1 MDKAKLHTFGQM
13 VRWAR
18 ENPDG
23 FPDWHFYDYS
33 EIAFVRRLR
42 EEVRLSNR
50 LEKTFPEHF
59 EREGILKRIANA
71 VRDIIRA

>member
-1 MDKAKLHTFGQM
+1 MNKTVLHTFDQM

-33 EIAFVRRLR
+33 EIAFVRRLQ

-50 LEKTFPEHF
+50 LEKSLPSHF
-59 EREGILKRIANA
+59 AKDSLFKRIKNA